1 MATVNWDSIKNNS
14 KAARESGEADDGQEQ
29 SERRMKKVGTGES
42 KTMKKS
48 FRKRFLETFIAD
60 DITKKDIGE
69 YLLKDIIVPSIQ
81 DAIMDGVN
89 GALGMMFGIN
99 IVRKG
104 SRGSSSS
111 SGGKIRYGGYFNG
124 GSSSKKESTTVRTR
138 DRSTFEVQMKDNKQ
152 EAMDI
157 MEELEN
163 YLAEYPENGVTVAD
177 YYDAFGV
184 STEHTDNKW
193 GWRNLDGMRLERVP
207 RAFYDEETRRY
218 LDGWAVVMPRE
229 IAL

>member
-1 MATVNWDSIKNNS
+1 MATVDWDNLKNNS
-14 KAARESGEADDGQEQ
+14 RSAREADTDSDI
-29 SERRMKKVGTGES
+29 SERKMQQVGTGRS
-42 KTMKKS
+42 KTMKKPL
-48 FRKRFLETFIAD
+48 RKRFLETFIAD
-60 DITKKDIGE
+60 DVTKKDIGE
-69 YLLKDIIVPSIQ
+69 YILKDVVVPSIQ

-104 SRGSSSS
+104 SRSASSSS
-111 SGGKIRYGGYFNG
+111 SGKIRYGGYFTG
-124 GSSSKKESTTVRTR
+124 GNSTKKETASRATRERTS
-138 DRSTFEVQMKDNKQ
+138 STFEVQMKDNKQ
-152 EAMDI
+152 DALDI

-193 GWRNLDGMRLERVP
+193 GWRDLTGMRLERVP
-207 RAFYDEETRRY
+207 RAFYDEDTRRY

-229 IAL
+229 ISL

>member
-1 MATVNWDSIKNNS
+1 MATVDWDSLTNNS
-14 KAARESGEADDGQEQ
+14 RAARESETENGQ
-29 SERRMKKVGTGES
+29 SERKIQQVGAGRS
-42 KTMKKS
+42 KTMKKT
-48 FRKRFLETFIAD
+48 FRKRFMETFIAD
-60 DITKKDIGE
+60 DVTKKDIGE
-69 YLLKDIIVPSIQ
+69 YILKDVVVPSIQ

-104 SRGSSSS
+104 SRSSSSS
-111 SGGKIRYGGYFNG
+111 SGGRIKYGGYFTG
-124 GSSSKKESTTVRTR
+124 GNSAKKEASSRAVRER
-138 DRSTFEVQMKDNKQ
+138 SGSTFEVQMKDNKQ
-152 EAMDI
+152 EALDI
-157 MEELEN
+157 MEELES

-193 GWRNLDGMRLERVP
+193 GWRDLTGMRLERVP
-207 RAFYDEETRRY
+207 RAFYDEDTRRY